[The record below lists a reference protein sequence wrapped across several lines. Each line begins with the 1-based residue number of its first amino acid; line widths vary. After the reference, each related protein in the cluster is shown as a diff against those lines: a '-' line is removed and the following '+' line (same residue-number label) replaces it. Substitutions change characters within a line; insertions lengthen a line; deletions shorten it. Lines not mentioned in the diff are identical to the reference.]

1 MSWRRS
7 LFSATLA
14 ALSATILVM
23 ATDKTVLAGAAGITP
38 PLQLQALVREAL
50 ERNPEI
56 QAARRTVEAKRA
68 RIPQVRAWPDP
79 MLSVGYVGNV
89 LPPFTVMRG
98 DPSSAR
104 QISASQE
111 IPYPGKTKLRGEI
124 AAREADAESNTVE
137 AIQRRVAAE
146 VKQAYLDLYFT
157 DKSLATLDKDHA
169 LLEKLEK
176 VAEIRYTVGKALQQD
191 VLKAQVELS
200 RLVERRT
207 MLEQTRQTL
216 EAQLNSLRDLPVD
229 SPVGKPAE
237 IAHTTPPYSLDD
249 LTAAAQAS
257 FPVLK
262 QQRALIDG
270 NRLAVDLAK
279 KDVRPNFSVGY
290 SYMQRA
296 GMPDMY
302 GITFSTTL
310 PIFRRSKQDMAVAE
324 AASNL
329 EAARR
334 MEANELTL
342 LRYRVKQEFL
352 QVGAAEQLLTLY
364 SKAIVPQSTLALDS
378 SVASYEAGKVDF
390 LDLLT
395 NFTTV
400 LDYELNYYQQ
410 LVNHEKALARLEE
423 LTGLDLLR

>member
-7 LFSATLA
+7 LSFAMLA
-14 ALSATILVM
+14 ALLVPVLVM
-23 ATDKTVLAGAAGITP
+23 AADKTVPAGPADPAP

-56 QAARRTVEAKRA
+56 QAARRVVEAKRA
-68 RIPQVRAWPDP
+68 HIPQARAWPDP
-79 MLSVGYVGNV
+79 MVSVSYAGNV

-98 DPSSAR
+98 DPSSVR

-111 IPYPGKTKLRGEI
+111 IPYPGKTRLRGEI
-124 AAREADAESNTVE
+124 AAREADAESNAVE

-157 DKSLATLDKDHA
+157 DKSLSTLEKDHA

-176 VAEIRYTVGKALQQD
+176 VAEIRYAVGKAMQQD

-200 RLVERRT
+200 RLAERRT
-207 MLEQTRQTL
+207 ILEEARRTIA
-216 EAQLNSLRDLPVD
+216 AQLNSLRDLPVD
-229 SPVGKPAE
+229 SLVGKPAE
-237 IAHTTPPYSLDD
+237 IGHTVLPYSVDD

-262 QQRALIDG
+262 RQRVLIEG

-290 SYMQRA
+290 SYMQRT

-324 AASNL
+324 AAANL
-329 EAARR
+329 EAARH

-352 QVGAAEQLLTLY
+352 QVEAAEQLLTLY
-364 SKAIVPQSTLALDS
+364 AKAIVPQSTLALDS
-378 SVASYEAGKVDF
+378 SVAGYETGKVDF
-390 LDLLT
+390 LDLIT

-423 LTGLDLLR
+423 LTGLDLIQ

>member
-1 MSWRRS
+1 M
-7 LFSATLA
+7 LA
-14 ALSATILVM
+14 ALVVPVLAV
-23 ATDKTVLAGAAGITP
+23 AADKTVPAEPAEP
-38 PLQLQALVREAL
+38 PSLQLQALVREAL

-56 QAARRTVEAKRA
+56 QAARRTIEAKRA
-68 RIPQVRAWPDP
+68 RIPQARAWSDP
-79 MLSVGYVGNV
+79 VISVGYAGNV

-98 DPSSAR
+98 DPSSIR
-104 QISASQE
+104 QVSASQE
-111 IPYPGKTKLRGEI
+111 IPYPGKTRLRGEI
-124 AAREADAESNTVE
+124 ATREVDAESNTYE
-137 AIQRRVAAE
+137 AIQRRVAVE

-157 DKSLATLDKDHA
+157 DKSLLTLEKDHA

-216 EAQLNSLRDLPVD
+216 EAQLNSLRDLPVA

-237 IAHTTPPYSLDD
+237 IAHTVLPHSLAD

-290 SYMQRA
+290 SYMQRT
-296 GMPDMY
+296 GLPDMY
-302 GITFSTTL
+302 GITFSTSL
-310 PIFRRSKQDMAVAE
+310 PIFRRSKRRQIWKPRGAWRPMSSPCCAT
-324 AASNL
+324 ASS
-329 EAARR
+329 R
-334 MEANELTL
+334 
-342 LRYRVKQEFL
+342 
-352 QVGAAEQLLTLY
+352 
-364 SKAIVPQSTLALDS
+364 S
-378 SVASYEAGKVDF
+378 SC
-390 LDLLT
+390 
-395 NFTTV
+395 
-400 LDYELNYYQQ
+400 
-410 LVNHEKALARLEE
+410 R
-423 LTGLDLLR
+423 